1 MGHWIFKAICS
12 QDSVHGLHGSW
23 APSSSY
29 AKKINGAHGLC
40 VCVAFNSENRRRGE
54 PWKTQTPWEASAPF
68 AQCYEM
74 SPKLRTL
81 QNIHVDTKKHA
92 FLKWFERFVFTM
104 SFLSLKSPMIEI
116 YKNFM
121 GGNLWGLSIW
131 VVMILLV
138 VQKSRTTTWV
148 VSQTL

>member
-1 MGHWIFKAICS
+1 MGHWFFKAICS

-29 AKKINGAHGLC
+29 AKEDQWCPWIVSG
-40 VCVAFNSENRRRGE
+40 AFNSENRRRGE

-81 QNIHVDTKKHA
+81 QNIYIYIYIYTKTTCIS
-92 FLKWFERFVFTM
+92 LLIYEIRFHQ

-116 YKNFM
+116 NKHFM
-121 GGNLWGLSIW
+121 SGNLWGLSIW

-138 VQKSRTTTWV
+138 VQKSRTTT
-148 VSQTL
+148 